1 MLIYSD
7 TAPPSSCRDLLIE
20 QLMREIVELMVRG
33 TQGTYTEIMELKER
47 TQDLEGQ
54 VQANYE
60 LIGSVRQQMEQVSVV
75 IMTGGTAIIVYLIA
89 AENRELEHYKEVVEQ
104 ATSVSGT
111 ILVCVLWKLLCEGL
125 LSHRP
130 KHSIKP
136 IHFFHTSSKQPLCSS
151 LASRL
156 HHNLSALCQL

>member
-89 AENRELEHYKEVVEQ
+89 AENQRTGTLQRSRRASYIGKWYYIGVCVVET
-104 ATSVSGT
+104 AVF
-111 ILVCVLWKLLCEGL
+111 IKIKENELL
-125 LSHRP
+125 
-130 KHSIKP
+130 KD
-136 IHFFHTSSKQPLCSS
+136 
-151 LASRL
+151 
-156 HHNLSALCQL
+156 

>member
-1 MLIYSD
+1 
-7 TAPPSSCRDLLIE
+7 
-20 QLMREIVELMVRG
+20 MVRG

-89 AENRELEHYKEVVEQ
+89 AENQRTGTLQRSRRASYIGKWYYIGVCVVET
-104 ATSVSGT
+104 AVF
-111 ILVCVLWKLLCEGL
+111 IKIKENELL
-125 LSHRP
+125 
-130 KHSIKP
+130 KD
-136 IHFFHTSSKQPLCSS
+136 
-151 LASRL
+151 
-156 HHNLSALCQL
+156 